1 MTDQISG
8 RGDPVKLLQLMWGKD
23 QPPRRGPKP
32 RARLTEI
39 LGAAIAIADAEG
51 MDAVSTR
58 RVAEAAGISPMS
70 FYTYIPSKAELYDL
84 MLDQVLSEA
93 ASPPDGWSEMDWR
106 ARLELVAESMWN
118 FYLRHPWVVQF
129 QTHRPVLGPNT
140 LASYEI
146 ALSAV
151 DGIGL
156 DDIEMDLAITS
167 FSNYILGA
175 VRDAA
180 RAKTVKDLSGMSD
193 NEWWERIE
201 PFLVSLVDWDYPIA
215 SRVGPVVG
223 AEYGLGDPERA
234 FRFGLARFLD
244 GLEMMVAG
252 KQSAGK

>member
-8 RGDPVKLLQLMWGKD
+8 RGDPVKLLELMWGKD
-23 QPPRRGPKP
+23 QAPRRGPKP
-32 RARLTEI
+32 KVRLTEI
-39 LGAAIAIADAEG
+39 VAAAITIADTEG

-58 RVAEAAGISPMS
+58 RVAEAVGISPMS
-70 FYTYIPSKAELYDL
+70 FYTHVPTRAELLDL

-93 ASPPDGWSEMDWR
+93 SSLPPDWAGLGWR
-106 ARLELVAESMWN
+106 ARLELIAESMWN

-140 LASYEI
+140 LAAYEI

-151 DGIGL
+151 EGIGL
-156 DDIEMDLAITS
+156 DEIEMDLAITS
-167 FSNYILGA
+167 FSNYTLGA

-193 NEWWERIE
+193 DEWWQRIE

-215 SRVGPVVG
+215 SRVGPIVG

-244 GLEMMVAG
+244 GMEMMIAS